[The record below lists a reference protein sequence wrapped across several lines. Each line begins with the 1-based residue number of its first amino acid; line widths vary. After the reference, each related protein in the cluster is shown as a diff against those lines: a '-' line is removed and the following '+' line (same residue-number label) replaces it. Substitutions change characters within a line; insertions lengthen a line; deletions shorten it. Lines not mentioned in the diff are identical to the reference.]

1 MTFTNYDDL
10 IGQKFGRLTIISET
24 EPRLQPNGKKVRQCI
39 CDCDCGAKGFVVPFI
54 YLTRGVN
61 KSCGCLI
68 KERNKRGADKRE
80 IVKNRKVE
88 RHERRLKREAE
99 IKRIAEEK
107 RCARR
112 IKKEQK
118 EAEKQR
124 KRELAHG
131 NKYEFHANYVIG
143 YTHNNNTPFYID
155 VEDYE
160 KVKPFTWYDRNT
172 NGVKT
177 IATNIKID
185 GKTHSVV
192 MHVFL
197 GYKYHDH
204 INNNEL
210 DNRKANLRPCTH
222 HQNMF
227 NKKIQKDNK
236 YGISGIGYIQ
246 KTNKWIA
253 KIGYQY
259 KNIRLGI
266 FDTKEEAIVAR
277 LKAEKE
283 YFGEFAPQKQLFSQY
298 GIE

>member
-1 MTFTNYDDL
+1 MNFINYDDL
-10 IGQKFGRLTIISET
+10 IGQKFGRLTIISEV
-24 EPRLQPNGKKVRQCI
+24 ESRKLRNGNKLRQCI
-39 CDCDCGAKGFVVPFI
+39 CNCDCGTKDFVVPFI

-68 KERNKRGADKRE
+68 TERNKRGADKRE
-80 IVKNRKVE
+80 AVKNRKTE

-99 IKRIAEEK
+99 IERIAEEK
-107 RCARR
+107 RRARR
-112 IKKEQK
+112 IKRERK
-118 EAEKQR
+118 EADKQR
-124 KRELAHG
+124 KRELSHG
-131 NKYEFHANYVIG
+131 NKYEFHENYVIG
-143 YTHNNNTPFYID
+143 YTHNNNTPFYVDI
-155 VEDYE
+155 EDYE

-172 NGVKT
+172 GSTKT
-177 IATNIKID
+177 IATSMKVD
-185 GKTHSVV
+185 GKIHSVV

-227 NKKIQKDNK
+227 NKKVQKDNK

-246 KTNKWIA
+246 KTNRWIA
-253 KIGYQY
+253 KIGYHY
-259 KNIRLGI
+259 KNIHLGT

-283 YFGEFAPQKQLFSQY
+283 YFGEFAPQKHLFSKY

>member
-1 MTFTNYDDL
+1 MMMQQWNL
-10 IGQKFGRLTIISET
+10 L
-24 EPRLQPNGKKVRQCI
+24 
-39 CDCDCGAKGFVVPFI
+39 
-54 YLTRGVN
+54 
-61 KSCGCLI
+61 
-68 KERNKRGADKRE
+68 KE
-80 IVKNRKVE
+80 V
-88 RHERRLKREAE
+88 
-99 IKRIAEEK
+99 
-107 RCARR
+107 
-112 IKKEQK
+112 
-118 EAEKQR
+118 EKQR

-131 NKYEFHANYVIG
+131 NKYEFHENYAVG

-155 VEDYE
+155 IEDYE

-172 NGVKT
+172 NSVKT
-177 IATNIKID
+177 IATSMKID

-197 GYKYHDH
+197 GYKHHDH

-210 DNRKANLRPCTH
+210 DNRKINLRPCTH

-227 NKKIQKDNK
+227 YKKVQKDNK

-246 KTNKWIA
+246 KTNRWIA
-253 KIGYQY
+253 KIGYHY
-259 KNIRLGI
+259 KNIHLGT

-283 YFGEFAPQKQLFSQY
+283 YFGEFAPQKHLFSKY